1 MENYILWRFFRGN
14 GGELCSEGF
23 FREFGGKSNS
33 LGDFS
38 LDWRKI
44 IFLKDFKGLIF
55 LLCLHLVESLSLFLS
70 LNDVLGLMYCGGA
83 SLCCGL
89 FTLGR
94 GSNIPASSQSATNPK
109 LAHPLH
115 RQNYG
120 KLLHQHFS
128 GFSGNN
134 ALKVLSFFLSFFGWL
149 YFSLSNFSSF

>member
-1 MENYILWRFFRGN
+1 MRFQG
-14 GGELCSEGF
+14 SE
-23 FREFGGKSNS
+23 
-33 LGDFS
+33 
-38 LDWRKI
+38 
-44 IFLKDFKGLIF
+44 F

-70 LNDVLGLMYCGGA
+70 LNDISGLMYCGGA

-115 RQNYG
+115 RPNYG

-128 GFSGNN
+128 GETM
-134 ALKVLSFFLSFFGWL
+134 L
-149 YFSLSNFSSF
+149 